1 MKIIGLTGLT
11 GAGKSTVAQKLMA
24 YGCYHIDAD
33 KVARDVINNNEAV
46 KTKLKER
53 FGCDVI
59 NDDGTTNRPVLASR
73 AFANEE
79 STNALNEITHPA
91 VTNEIQSIIKDISE
105 VGYRGVIIDAIALF
119 ESGEDKLCDFTVA
132 VIAPLD
138 IRLER
143 IMKRD
148 NITEEKA
155 LERINAQKDE
165 SFFTEKADFV
175 LWNYPPYDLNVEIR
189 PIVAQI
195 QL

>member
-11 GAGKSTVAQKLMA
+11 GAGKSTVAQKLIA

-33 KVARDVINNNEAV
+33 KVAREVINNNENV
-46 KTKLKER
+46 KNKLKER
-53 FGCDVI
+53 FGSDVI
-59 NDDGTTNRPVLASR
+59 NTDGTINRPLLASR
-73 AFANEE
+73 AFADEQ
-79 STNALNEITHPA
+79 STLDLNDITHPA
-91 VTNEIQSIIKDISE
+91 VIEEIKSIIKDMEE

-119 ESGEDKLCDFTVA
+119 ESGLADLCNFNVA
-132 VIAPLD
+132 VVAPKE

-165 SFFTEKADFV
+165 SFFTSRADFV
-175 LWNYPPYDLNVEIR
+175 LWNYPPYDINVEIK
-189 PIVAQI
+189 PITLQI
-195 QL
+195 RL